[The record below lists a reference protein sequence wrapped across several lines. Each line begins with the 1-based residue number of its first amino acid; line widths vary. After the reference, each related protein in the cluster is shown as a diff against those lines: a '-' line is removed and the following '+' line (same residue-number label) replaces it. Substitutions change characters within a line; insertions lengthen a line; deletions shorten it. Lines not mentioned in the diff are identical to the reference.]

1 MTEALAF
8 DPGLP
13 VEIGRIEKELALLW
27 AGTGGEKTRAS
38 LINLAIY
45 TESAAAVARNTDH
58 IAQIA
63 TEHACRAILIYA
75 NAGATERQA
84 KAWINA
90 HCHAAGKKEI
100 CSEQITFQ
108 LDGDSP
114 SALTNVVFAHLDSD
128 LPLCFWWQA
137 PFREPFD
144 SRLWSWID
152 RLIFDSNSWD
162 DPVGQF
168 AHVKKIA
175 ALGDIRTVL
184 CDLNWTRLHSLRFG
198 LAQFFD
204 HSGAMPC
211 LRSLDR
217 VEITHAPAARLSALL
232 LLGWLATQLEWKLDS
247 VLGRHAFRGPD
258 HREITFALKAEPG
271 ACISSCLLGAGKAE
285 FRLDRGQ
292 NGEFFHAC
300 MKNGR
305 FFEPLSQLLP
315 AGRDR
320 ITETLLLELNRGGKH
335 PLYLKSL
342 TAIEPLLAESFHAE
356 TQRHGG

>member
-1 MTEALAF
+1 MSDGLTF
-8 DPGLP
+8 NPGMP
-13 VEIGRIEKELALLW
+13 VEIGRIEKELAKLW
-27 AGTGGEKTRAS
+27 ADTGGDVTRAS

-45 TESAAAVARNTDH
+45 TESAGAVAKNTDH

-63 TEHACRAILIYA
+63 SEHACRAILVYA
-75 NAGATERQA
+75 NKAAPERGA

-137 PFREPFD
+137 PFREPLD
-144 SRLWSWID
+144 AKLWAWID

-162 DPVGQF
+162 DPAGQF

-175 ALGDIRTVL
+175 GLTDVRTVL
-184 CDLNWTRLHSLRFG
+184 CDLNWTRLHSLRAG

-204 HSGAMPC
+204 NSGAMPC

-217 VEITHAPAARLSALL
+217 VEITHAPGARISALL
-232 LLGWLATQLEWKLDS
+232 LLGWLATQLGWKLDS

-258 HREITFALKAEPG
+258 RREIAFELKSEPG
-271 ACISSCLLGAGKAE
+271 ACISECVLRAGQAE
-285 FRLDRGQ
+285 FRLNRGQ
-292 NGEFFHAC
+292 SGEFFHAT

-305 FFEPLSQLLP
+305 FFEPSEQMLP
-315 AGRDR
+315 VGRDR
-320 ITETLLLELNRGGKH
+320 ITETLLLELSRGGKH

-342 TAIEPLLAESFHAE
+342 AAIEPLVAE
-356 TQRHGG
+356 